1 MLYWKSLRKSY
12 TIEQLYSYI
21 CNMERIMYKTPVYD
35 SFYNSL
41 NVRAKK
47 KVDYVFEHIRT
58 EKNVSAK
65 FVKSLVNTD
74 FYEIRISVDKE
85 YRIIIFAIDN
95 DNFINAN
102 EIILLNGFIKKATS
116 DYNKQIAIAQKQMED
131 FLWIR

>member
-1 MLYWKSLRKSY
+1 
-12 TIEQLYSYI
+12 
-21 CNMERIMYKTPVYD
+21 MYKTPVYD

-58 EKNVSAK
+58 EKNVSTK

-131 FLWIR
+131 FL